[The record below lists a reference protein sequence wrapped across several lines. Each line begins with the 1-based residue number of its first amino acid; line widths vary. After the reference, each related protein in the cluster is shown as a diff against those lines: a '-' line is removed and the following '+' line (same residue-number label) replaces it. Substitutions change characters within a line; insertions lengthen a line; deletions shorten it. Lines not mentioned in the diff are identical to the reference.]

1 MAVWDH
7 VVFEEF
13 AVGDRRSIGNAD
25 RLAVLAAGD
34 VRLFDALIDAL
45 SSDDPVVRMRAADA
59 AEKASRRTPSL
70 LASYK
75 ATLLERLAQVEQ
87 QEVLWHLLQMLPRFS
102 LTPNERAQGFEVAVR
117 SINHKSRVVAAEALS
132 AMFALAGSE
141 PLMRKRADATV
152 EQALTSPSAAVRAR
166 ARKLT
171 RSIRADK
178 A

>member
-1 MAVWDH
+1 
-7 VVFEEF
+7 
-13 AVGDRRSIGNAD
+13 
-25 RLAVLAAGD
+25 
-34 VRLFDALIDAL
+34 
-45 SSDDPVVRMRAADA
+45 MRAADA

-117 SINHKSRVVAAEALS
+117 SINHKSQVVAAEALS